1 MSAII
6 TDIYKGYRD
15 SAGNNVI
22 QARIACDTFADLPTS
37 TAFAGAVLAIDSQAI
52 VIDVASEYRLDS
64 VGVWHL
70 YQPGAADVYT
80 RAQTDALLAGR
91 IPYSLPQTI
100 PAAGDLDTYTDP
112 GTYDIQP
119 GAAHTPVTGSGGR
132 LDIIRLSGSIVQQRF
147 SGTGSTTRLYAR
159 NLSTASPLAW
169 HPWAPLVTGAYGIGI
184 AIQQGDDLN
193 TYTTYGA
200 YVAASTSIAA
210 SCVHRPD
217 YARASNKMF
226 VLRVDANRFRA
237 QQTLTAVDI
246 SSTYYGEIAVYIRIG
261 ESNGSQWG
269 SWYQQTSA
277 AVPDH
282 T

>member
-6 TDIYKGYRD
+6 TEIYKGYRD

-22 QARIACDTFADLPTS
+22 QARIACDTFADLPTT

-64 VGVWHL
+64 AGVWHL

-80 RAQTDALLAGR
+80 RAQADALLAQR
-91 IPYSLPQTI
+91 IPFAAQETI
-100 PAAGDLDTYTDP
+100 PATADLDTYTDP
-112 GTYDIQP
+112 GTFEVLS
-119 GAAHTPVTGSGGR
+119 GAAHTPISTSGR
-132 LDIIRLSGSIVQQRF
+132 LDVLRISASVVQQRY
-147 SGTGSTTRLYAR
+147 TAPGSTTRVYYR
-159 NLSTASPLAW
+159 NLQTLSPISW
-169 HPWAPLVTGAYGIGI
+169 HPWAPIITGAYGIGTSI
-184 AIQQGDDLN
+184 SQGADLN
-193 TYTTYGA
+193 TFTTYGA